1 MRPIKPNKTESTF
14 SSNKEVKRNATGEDW
29 KRDGTVKDVS
39 IALYDVDYAVKW
51 HLENIINPTCIE
63 DNSVITVPI
72 LFAAGEKWAAVQK
85 HGYLRD
91 NQGKI
96 LTPMIMIKRNSV
108 SKREDIQDLKVLE
121 TADARITFERKYTK
135 ANRYD
140 RFSVS
145 QASPVKEFYSIDVPK
160 FVQIEYE
167 LLIWT
172 NNSIQL
178 NEVVEQLIWFDGK
191 AFGDAHKFITH
202 IDPPSFESVNA
213 NGEDRIVRATM
224 GMRTKAHILN
234 THGPN
239 APAMY
244 RLNPVNKIVTAYE
257 VDTAIEKTTSST
269 GQSTTIASSGTSI
282 PGGGRSANPANINAA
297 LVYINSNKQV
307 TGTVTSTT
315 SATFAS
321 GWLAAPSSLPDTS
334 IDNFIFYVNGVLL
347 ERTAIVSF
355 TQSGNVSTLIIDV
368 AQLGYEFDGSAPEP
382 DEIIAIGK
390 FS

>member
-1 MRPIKPNKTESTF
+1 MRPLKPNKTESTF

-51 HLENIINPTCIE
+51 HLENVINPTCIE
-63 DNSVITVPI
+63 DNAVITVPI

-108 SKREDIQDLKVLE
+108 SKRDDIQDLKVLE

-140 RFSVS
+140 RFSLS
-145 QASPVKEFYSIDVPK
+145 QASPIKEFYSVDVPK

-202 IDPPSFESVNA
+202 IDPPSFESVNS

-244 RLNPVNKIVTAYE
+244 RLNPVNKIVTAFE
-257 VDTAIEKTTSST
+257 VDTAFETTTSST
-269 GQSTTIASSGTSI
+269 GQTPATVTSSPSI
-282 PGGGRSANPANINAA
+282 SGGSQSANPANINAA

-307 TGTVTSTT
+307 TGTVVTSTT
-315 SATFAS
+315 ATFAS
-321 GWLAAPSSLPDTS
+321 GWLSAPSSLPDTS

-355 TQSGNVSTLIIDV
+355 TQSGSVSTLIIDV

>member
-51 HLENIINPTCIE
+51 HLENVINPTCIE
-63 DNSVITVPI
+63 DNAVITVPI
-72 LFAAGEKWAAVQK
+72 LFAAGEKWASVQK

-140 RFSVS
+140 RFSLS

-244 RLNPVNKIVTAYE
+244 KLNPVNKIVTALE

-269 GQSTTIASSGTSI
+269 GQSPKIIISSPSIA
-282 PGGGRSANPANINAA
+282 GGSRASTPANVNAA
-297 LVYINSNKQV
+297 LIYINSNTQK
-307 TGTVTSTT
+307 TGTVTSAT
-315 SATFAS
+315 SATFAA
-321 GWLAAPSSLPDTS
+321 GWLAAPSGLPNTS
-334 IDNFIFYVNGVLL
+334 IDNFVFYVNGVLL

-368 AQLGYEFDGSAPEP
+368 AQLGYGFDGSAPEP

>member
-140 RFSVS
+140 RFSLS
-145 QASPVKEFYSIDVPK
+145 QASPIKEFYSIDVPK

-213 NGEDRIVRATM
+213 NGDDRIVRATM

-244 RLNPVNKIVTAYE
+244 RLNPVNKIVTALE

-269 GQSTTIASSGTSI
+269 GQSPKIIISSPSITGGSRAST
-282 PGGGRSANPANINAA
+282 PANVNAA
-297 LVYINSNKQV
+297 LIYINSNTQK

-315 SATFAS
+315 SATFAA
-321 GWLAAPSSLPDTS
+321 GWLTAPSGLPNTS
-334 IDNFIFYVNGVLL
+334 IDNFVFYVNGVLL

>member
-1 MRPIKPNKTESTF
+1 MRPLKPNKTESTF

-51 HLENIINPTCIE
+51 HLENVINPTCIE
-63 DNSVITVPI
+63 DNAVITVPI
-72 LFAAGEKWAAVQK
+72 LFAAGEKWASVQK

-140 RFSVS
+140 RFSLS
-145 QASPVKEFYSIDVPK
+145 QASPIKEFYSIDVPK

-244 RLNPVNKIVTAYE
+244 KLNPVNKIVTAYE
-257 VDTAIEKTTSST
+257 VDTAIEKTTS
-269 GQSTTIASSGTSI
+269 GTSQTPKI
-282 PGGGRSANPANINAA
+282 SISSPSISGGSRSANPANINDA

-321 GWLAAPSSLPDTS
+321 SWLAAPSSLPDTS

-355 TQSGNVSTLIIDV
+355 TQSGNVSTLVINV